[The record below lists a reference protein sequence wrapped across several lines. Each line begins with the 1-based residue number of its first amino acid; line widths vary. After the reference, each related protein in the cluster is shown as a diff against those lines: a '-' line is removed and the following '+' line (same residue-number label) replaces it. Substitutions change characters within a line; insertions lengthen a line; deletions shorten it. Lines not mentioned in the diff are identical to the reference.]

1 MKKRVYITFPVAPA
15 HPFLHKGVVNV
26 SWRLLHD
33 RRYDLH
39 LCMPCHNPF
48 ENNLHHCVKEFV
60 EGRFDYWLS
69 IDADNPP
76 MRNPLDLVGL
86 DLDIVGLPT
95 PVWHCAGDMPGE
107 RPYYWNGYDYVP
119 EKDAYREHE
128 GKQGL
133 QLVDA
138 IGTGCF
144 MVARRVFEC
153 PDMRKAPFERKLNPD
168 GTVNKGNDIS
178 FCERA
183 RANGFNIWC
192 HYDYP
197 CQHFV
202 NVELHETAGAFHS
215 LYTSGEGVMADG

>member
-1 MKKRVYITFPVAPA
+1 
-15 HPFLHKGVVNV
+15 
-26 SWRLLHD
+26 
-33 RRYDLH
+33 
-39 LCMPCHNPF
+39 
-48 ENNLHHCVKEFV
+48 
-60 EGRFDYWLS
+60 
-69 IDADNPP
+69 
-76 MRNPLDLVGL
+76 
-86 DLDIVGLPT
+86 
-95 PVWHCAGDMPGE
+95 
-107 RPYYWNGYDYVP
+107 
-119 EKDAYREHE
+119 
-128 GKQGL
+128 
-133 QLVDA
+133 
-138 IGTGCF
+138 

-183 RANGFNIWC
+183 RANAFNIWC